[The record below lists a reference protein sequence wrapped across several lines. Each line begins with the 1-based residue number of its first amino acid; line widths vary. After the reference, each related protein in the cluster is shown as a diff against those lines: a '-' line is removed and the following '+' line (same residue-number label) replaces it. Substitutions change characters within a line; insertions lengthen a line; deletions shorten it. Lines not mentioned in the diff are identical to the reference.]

1 MKLPP
6 EIRIN
11 QFQLA
16 VLLNDEQKDLLD
28 AVIAGNVFCAHCG
41 GLCKSGITIEEVF
54 LTDLNDIHVTGTCNT
69 CKGKVARLIEFGED
83 QKFYNKAMDFRKSI
97 QNWP

>member
-16 VLLNDEQKDLLD
+16 VLLNDDQKDFLD

-41 GLCKSGITIEEVF
+41 DVCNSGITIEEVF
-54 LTDLNDIHVTGTCNT
+54 LTDLNDIHVKGTCNA
-69 CKGKVARLIEFGED
+69 CNGKVARLIEFGED
-83 QKFYNKAMDFRKSI
+83 QEFYNKAMDFRKSI
-97 QNWP
+97 QN

>member
-1 MKLPP
+1 MKRPP

-16 VLLNDEQKDLLD
+16 VLLNDDQKAFLD
-28 AVIAGNVFCAHCG
+28 VVKAGNVFCAHCSDI
-41 GLCKSGITIEEVF
+41 CENGITIKEIF

-69 CKGKVARLIEFGED
+69 CNGEVARLIEFGED
-83 QKFYNKAMDFRKSI
+83 QEFYNRAMDFRKSI
-97 QNWP
+97 RN